1 MTNRRRGFVFWKML
15 VRRANGKRRMVWEL
29 RGKGERR
36 RGRERKDLVGCRE
49 IGGRRKWRRWGK
61 KRKGRKR
68 REIIG
73 GNGDGS

>member
-1 MTNRRRGFVFWKML
+1 LTNRRRGFVFWKMS

-36 RGRERKDLVGCRE
+36 RGRERRGVVGWME

-61 KRKGRKR
+61 KWKSHER
-68 REIIG
+68 REMIG
-73 GNGDGS
+73 GER